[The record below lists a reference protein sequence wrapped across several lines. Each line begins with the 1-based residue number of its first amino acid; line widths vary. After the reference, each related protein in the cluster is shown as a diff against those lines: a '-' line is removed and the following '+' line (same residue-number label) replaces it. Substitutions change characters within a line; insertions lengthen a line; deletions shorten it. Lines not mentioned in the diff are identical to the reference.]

1 MKPEMKFIERIFTD
15 ANIDAQLSEENG
27 IITITFVIGDEEN
40 GLSYRRELCLY
51 DIKNFTQSII
61 KLIDSDILTIKAELR
76 NYKLNILNGN

>member
-15 ANIDAQLSEENG
+15 ANIDVQLSEEDG
-27 IITITFVIGDEEN
+27 IITITFVVGDVVN

-51 DIKNFTQSII
+51 DIKNFTQSIV